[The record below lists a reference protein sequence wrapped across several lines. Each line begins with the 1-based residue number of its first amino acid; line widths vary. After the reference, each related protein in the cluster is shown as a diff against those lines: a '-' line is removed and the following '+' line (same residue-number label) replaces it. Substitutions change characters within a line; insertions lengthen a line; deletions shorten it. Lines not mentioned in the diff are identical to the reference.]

1 MQISKTITVAST
13 MMTILDSIV
22 EIVVMMTSVDPVD
35 DDDNEDDD
43 NDDDVEEEEKEEEE
57 ENDDSDGQ
65 PHPME
70 FPSRRT
76 KRRTET
82 TSPLM

>member
-1 MQISKTITVAST
+1 MTAI
-13 MMTILDSIV
+13 MTISDSIV
-22 EIVVMMTSVDPVD
+22 LAIVMMTSGDPVD
-35 DDDNEDDD
+35 DDDDDDDD
-43 NDDDVEEEEKEEEE
+43 NDKEEEEDEEDEEE

-76 KRRTET
+76 KRRIET
-82 TSPLM
+82 TLPLI